1 MIGYGSYGYGMM
13 GYGWGLLMMI
23 GIFILV
29 VLGIIA
35 LIRYLRQA
43 ARTDDRQAASKTA
56 IDILNEI
63 YAKGEISED
72 EYQRKKSEII
82 K

>member
-1 MIGYGSYGYGMM
+1 MMGYGGYGYGMM
-13 GYGWGLLMMI
+13 GYGWGWLMMI

-35 LIRYLRQA
+35 LIRYLQQSVH
-43 ARTDDRQAASKTA
+43 TDRQTIAKTA
-56 IDILNEI
+56 LDILNER
-63 YAKGEISED
+63 YARGEIAD
-72 EYQRKKSEII
+72 EEYRAKKAEIT

>member
-1 MIGYGSYGYGMM
+1 MMGYGYGMM
-13 GYGWGLLMMI
+13 GYGWGWLMMI

-35 LIRYLRQA
+35 LIRYLQKSVQP
-43 ARTDDRQAASKTA
+43 DRQVRDKTA
-56 IDILNEI
+56 LDILNER
-63 YAKGEISED
+63 YARGEISDE
-72 EYQRKKSEII
+72 EYQRKKAEVI